1 MFLSETLDVKSLGLV
16 AQLYSDQVISALERD
31 DILAEKT
38 SFRANEKLLSVLSR
52 KSPQQFQLFLHALDK
67 CGQSHVR
74 NVIADQTD
82 QTGQTGLHLYLP
94 GKSEKEGD
102 TAVSSLNINRF
113 WKFFHSRLNCK
124 SVTKLLL
131 WIPPHSKRLALIPT
145 LLSYH
150 LSTLP
155 LYHFNNLTL
164 CNNLFISFDTTLSS
178 AYCQLY
184 SIHSKPIAR
193 RSACNR
199 DQ

>member
-1 MFLSETLDVKSLGLV
+1 
-16 AQLYSDQVISALERD
+16 LERD

-52 KSPQQFQLFLHALDK
+52 KSPQQFKLFLHALDK

-82 QTGQTGLHLYLP
+82 QIHLYLP

-164 CNNLFISFDTTLSS
+164 CNNLFTQHNTQPS
-178 AYCQLY
+178 AQHIVNCTVSIPSRLHAVQLVIET
-184 SIHSKPIAR
+184 SEV
-193 RSACNR
+193 
-199 DQ
+199 DQKLNGHFSVTASLLYF